1 MSTLLQATWR
11 RLGIRNGILPGRG
24 FRGPRGKFLFI
35 LPGLALAVVLMGYP
49 APTEAADVPVRLLGG
64 AVFTKKVDNLKERRL
79 RKVVPQTLD
88 FSCGAAALA
97 TIFRYNFGQPL
108 DEREAIIGMF
118 SQGEKEQIRKRGFS
132 MLDMKRFAQSLG
144 YQAEGFKIETVQEL
158 QDLKIPVV
166 SLINTGRYYH
176 FVVIRQVTD
185 KFVYLSDPSWGNR
198 KMTWGDFK
206 QGWQKVILVVA
217 GPTKGSPEGLYC
229 EADELGLPKDQVLRI
244 SGLLAN
250 RFSMDPSQT
259 MLINQHLGERIP
271 DAFLIPSSP
280 IRR

>member
-11 RLGIRNGILPGRG
+11 RLCIRPGILPGG
-24 FRGPRGKFLFI
+24 PWGPRIKSLFI
-35 LPGLALAVVLMGYP
+35 LPILTLAVVLLGPP
-49 APTEAADVPVRLLGG
+49 APAEATDVPVRLVGG

-97 TIFRYNFGQPL
+97 TVLRYNFGKPL

-118 SQGEKEQIRKRGFS
+118 NQGEKDKIRQRGFS
-132 MLDMKRFAQSLG
+132 MLDMKHFAQSLG
-144 YQAEGFKIETVQEL
+144 YQAEGYKFENVQAL
-158 QDLKIPVV
+158 RDLKIPVIT
-166 SLINTGRYYH
+166 LINTGRYYH

-198 KMTWGDFK
+198 RMAWGDFE

-217 GPTKGSPEGLYC
+217 GPSQGSPEGLYC
-229 EADELGLPKDQVLRI
+229 EADEMGLPKDQVLRM
-244 SGLLAN
+244 GLMGN
-250 RFSMDPSQT
+250 RFSMDPSQA
-259 MLINQHLGERIP
+259 MLINQHLGEGIP
-271 DAFLIPSSP
+271 NAFLIPSST

>member
-1 MSTLLQATWR
+1 MA
-11 RLGIRNGILPGRG
+11 
-24 FRGPRGKFLFI
+24 
-35 LPGLALAVVLMGYP
+35 AVLMGYP
-49 APTEAADVPVRLLGG
+49 APTEAADMPVRLLGG

-108 DEREAIIGMF
+108 DERAAIIGMF
-118 SQGEKEQIRKRGFS
+118 SQGEKEQIRQRGFS

-144 YQAEGFKIETVQEL
+144 YQAEGYKLEKVQEL
-158 QDLKIPVV
+158 QELKIPVIT
-166 SLINTGRYYH
+166 LINTGRYFH
-176 FVVIRQVTD
+176 FVVIRLVTD

-198 KMTWGDFK
+198 RMALGDFER
-206 QGWQKVILVVA
+206 GWQKVILVVA
-217 GPTKGSPEGLYC
+217 GPSKGSPEGLYC

-244 SGLLAN
+244 GGLLGY
-250 RFSMDPSQT
+250 RYSMDPTQT
-259 MLINQHLGERIP
+259 MLINQHLGEGIP
-271 DAFLIPSSP
+271 GAFLIPSSA